1 MLDDLSLD
9 QWINACGSA
18 LAFLTCATFAAVYHL
33 RAPWWRS
40 AVGRNLM
47 AFAGAVGGLCLYTV
61 LITLWPLG
69 CPATVLRG
77 VRTALLLAVVVL
89 MCQRTRMVIRA
100 QRVPADLPRR
110 PN

>member
-1 MLDDLSLD
+1 MLDLAVD
-9 QWINACGSA
+9 QWINTVGSA
-18 LAFLTCATFAAVYHL
+18 LAFTTCATFAVVYHV

-61 LITLWPLG
+61 LITLWPTG

-77 VRTALLLAVVVL
+77 VRIALLVSIAVLMVQRTAL
-89 MCQRTRMVIRA
+89 VIRA
-100 QRVPADLPRR
+100 QATPRGPGR
-110 PN
+110 